1 MSALKR
7 VTTDNSMTGK
17 FDNYL
22 TYITR
27 DFQEEKSLEQPGKP
41 FQITV
46 VAGPADLQSKCSI
59 EA

>member
-1 MSALKR
+1 
-7 VTTDNSMTGK
+7 MTGK
-17 FDNYL
+17 FDTYL

-46 VAGPADLQSKCSI
+46 EEKGMLPLRQIIIKFSRHLI
-59 EA
+59 L